1 MSKVAEALSEFPGSR
16 GIMVLFEKQVHL
28 QKEVGPECKRTAVSR
43 FARLGGRRMR
53 REGQCDS
60 AYCWPLSKRR
70 VRAMLVEVGAG
81 VLDYSADIGL
91 DASCVVQ

>member
-1 MSKVAEALSEFPGSR
+1 
-16 GIMVLFEKQVHL
+16 
-28 QKEVGPECKRTAVSR
+28 
-43 FARLGGRRMR
+43 MR